1 LRRAKLRG
9 ANVQWKDFTDANLE
23 GVAPGYARHTLG
35 QRSSGASDFTR
46 RRGVP
51 KFLDDVRGVAW
62 GIRCSLGD
70 TGGALDFTLSSL
82 DTARQGL
89 ALPVFMIRDPRAAGI
104 RR

>member
-1 LRRAKLRG
+1 MRRAKLRG
-9 ANVQWKDFTDANLE
+9 ANLQWKDFTDANLE
-23 GVAPGYARHTLG
+23 GGAPGYARHTLG

-51 KFLDDVRGVAW
+51 KFLDDVRGV
-62 GIRCSLGD
+62 RCSLGD